1 MGGGLFLT
9 TILPCFS
16 RRGKKKMEKKRTGRG
31 ERRRRRRRKNLYRII
46 LRINEFEERRGCRRR
61 LLGGVLARSRVE
73 DDVGERTRESRERT
87 TTTTTTTKSGYFEA
101 CTRSPFS
108 DGTGRKDFDPAV
120 QSARVRQGGR
130 REH

>member
-1 MGGGLFLT
+1 MSYGFENALGAFGEVCYPGGGD
-9 TILPCFS
+9 
-16 RRGKKKMEKKRTGRG
+16 GGAED
-31 ERRRRRRRKNLYRII
+31 
-46 LRINEFEERRGCRRR
+46 EFT
-61 LLGGVLARSRVE
+61 AFAAANF
-73 DDVGERTRESRERT
+73 DDAAFA
-87 TTTTTTTKSGYFEA
+87 TTTTTKSGYFEA